1 LKAVKA
7 TWSWIRQFFSNYI
20 WIGVVMLLVA
30 IILDIQIPSASRHI
44 AITIGIK
51 SLESIGI
58 AVIIAAIFSFA
69 SGTSAF
75 IEKIRSLLE
84 DIIVK
89 RNFLANIDQ
98 EGKKEALKSLIQPT
112 SSESNKYPNIGNYY
126 GHFISKTLE
135 IAEKSVR
142 SNYQITC
149 RAYFDEDKGKIAV
162 EGIYTYRVYPSING
176 FKDITVGFQEPEGTG
191 SYCSYVSVSDPNGER
206 RNFDKPELKPS
217 NEGGDLSMR
226 ATIPIKD
233 FGDAKNHLDVE
244 LNITEYGTDHW
255 ALIKFQAL
263 QPTDGFRFNLRCDGE
278 VRVREHAIF
287 VVGAKYYL
295 DVSNCKRNLMVSCN
309 QWINEGTGLCIL
321 VSIPHE
327 DFSLSPPPPEEA

>member
-1 LKAVKA
+1 MKA
-7 TWSWIRQFFSNYI
+7 TWSWVKQFFSNYI
-20 WIGVVMLLVA
+20 WIGVVMLLTT
-30 IILDIQIPSASRHI
+30 IILDIQFSTPSLHI
-44 AITIGIK
+44 AIRIGIRA
-51 SLESIGI
+51 LESIGLAI
-58 AVIIAAIFSFA
+58 IIAAIFSFA

-75 IEKIRSLLE
+75 VEKIRTLLE

-89 RNFLANIDQ
+89 RNFLANIDK

-112 SSESNKYPNIGNYY
+112 FSEANKYPNIGNYY

-135 IAEKSVR
+135 ISEKSVR

-149 RAYFDEDKGKIAV
+149 RAYFDETKGKIAV
-162 EGIYTYRVYPSING
+162 EGIYTYRVYPSVNG
-176 FKDITVGFQEPEGTG
+176 FKNIIVGFQEPSGTG

-206 RNFDKPELKPS
+206 KYFGNPELEAS
-217 NEGGDLSMR
+217 DEGGDKSMR

-233 FGDAKNHLDVE
+233 FGDRKNHLDVE
-244 LNITEYGTDHW
+244 LSVTEYGTDHW

-278 VRVREHAIF
+278 LKVREHAIF

-295 DVSNCKRNLMVSCN
+295 DVSDCNKNLMVSCN

-327 DFSLSPPPPEEA
+327 QLSSSTPLPDAA